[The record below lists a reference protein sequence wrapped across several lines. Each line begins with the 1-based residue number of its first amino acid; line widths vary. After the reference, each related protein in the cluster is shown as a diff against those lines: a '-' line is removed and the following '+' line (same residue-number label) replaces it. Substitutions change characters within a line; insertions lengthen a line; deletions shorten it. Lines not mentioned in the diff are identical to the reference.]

1 MDGKNS
7 RERNKNVER
16 GETGVEEGQEGRVR
30 EQRMGRKGLQYE
42 IG

>member
-7 RERNKNVER
+7 RERNENVER

-30 EQRMGRKGLQYE
+30 EQWIGRKGLQYE